1 MRYLYL
7 FFIGCFLFISCKKEG
22 NMSKKIEEKEPFE
35 MYKTSEMAALMRQ
48 MFIDNEALKQRI
60 IDGES
65 LGHYSEYFNT
75 IHTAVFTDE
84 SDNDSFFKE
93 QAKAFIAAQKAI
105 YITTEKR
112 ETIATFNK
120 SIDAC
125 LHCHSVKCGG
135 PIPKIKKLYIK

>member
-1 MRYLYL
+1 MRYLSL
-7 FFIGCFLFISCKKEG
+7 FFVGCFLLLSCKKES
-22 NMSKKIEEKEPFE
+22 NISEKIEKKEPFE

-60 IDGES
+60 INGEP
-65 LGHYSEYFNT
+65 LEHYPEYFNT

-84 SDNDSFFKE
+84 SDNDAFFKE

-112 ETIATFNK
+112 ETVTAFNK